1 MFTVDVVAGH
11 GFMPVE
17 VRVNTAAPVKAGGGV
32 HVAFKV
38 LAFGLN
44 VPPAGVVH
52 VPPVDAPPNVPD
64 RVVVPP

>member
-38 LAFGLN
+38 LAGKVYVCKTVGEALAAA
-44 VPPAGVVH
+44 VTELV
-52 VPPVDAPPNVPD
+52 
-64 RVVVPP
+64 